1 MDEESNFQVI
11 NEEFKIWKKN
21 CPFLYDVVVT
31 HALEWP
37 SLTCE
42 WLPEPM
48 VDEENH
54 RVVHNLVLGTHCG
67 EGAQNAL
74 LLANVTLPL
83 ASAGWDDVKV
93 DANSKIECCASVLLK
108 KYFHFFFPSTN
119 RSFPSASCI
128 LSLPPFHFGIVV
140 VQPTKVMANPPA
152 LTLSN
157 VSPTPEMSIEPVTC
171 LKIPNSSQRLVRPAT
186 FVCTTRTKKK
196 LLKTVGSLVNARGMG
211 KKDTVYVG
219 HPSKLDVWCP
229 PPTTAPFV
237 SGTPPAQP

>member
-1 MDEESNFQVI
+1 MPQGLVLEASFAPRSLREGYLVFVKQFEDTFSIMSSSSILKNMAAEESTSNFQVI

-93 DANSKIECCASVLLK
+93 DANSKI
-108 KYFHFFFPSTN
+108 
-119 RSFPSASCI
+119 
-128 LSLPPFHFGIVV
+128 
-140 VQPTKVMANPPA
+140 
-152 LTLSN
+152 
-157 VSPTPEMSIEPVTC
+157 
-171 LKIPNSSQRLVRPAT
+171 
-186 FVCTTRTKKK
+186 
-196 LLKTVGSLVNARGMG
+196 
-211 KKDTVYVG
+211 
-219 HPSKLDVWCP
+219 
-229 PPTTAPFV
+229 
-237 SGTPPAQP
+237 

>member
-1 MDEESNFQVI
+1 MAAEESTSNFQVI

-93 DANSKIECCASVLLK
+93 DANSKI
-108 KYFHFFFPSTN
+108 
-119 RSFPSASCI
+119 
-128 LSLPPFHFGIVV
+128 
-140 VQPTKVMANPPA
+140 
-152 LTLSN
+152 
-157 VSPTPEMSIEPVTC
+157 
-171 LKIPNSSQRLVRPAT
+171 
-186 FVCTTRTKKK
+186 
-196 LLKTVGSLVNARGMG
+196 
-211 KKDTVYVG
+211 
-219 HPSKLDVWCP
+219 
-229 PPTTAPFV
+229 
-237 SGTPPAQP
+237 

>member
-1 MDEESNFQVI
+1 MAAEESTSNFQVI

-108 KYFHFFFPSTN
+108 KYFHFFFRPSRAGATN
-119 RSFPSASCI
+119 HTLCICFGKTPSLNSPLQPTVLSPLHHASC
-128 LSLPPFHFGIVV
+128 LSLPS
-140 VQPTKVMANPPA
+140 TLA
-152 LTLSN
+152 LWLCSRR
-157 VSPTPEMSIEPVTC
+157 
-171 LKIPNSSQRLVRPAT
+171 K
-186 FVCTTRTKKK
+186 
-196 LLKTVGSLVNARGMG
+196 
-211 KKDTVYVG
+211 
-219 HPSKLDVWCP
+219 
-229 PPTTAPFV
+229 
-237 SGTPPAQP
+237 